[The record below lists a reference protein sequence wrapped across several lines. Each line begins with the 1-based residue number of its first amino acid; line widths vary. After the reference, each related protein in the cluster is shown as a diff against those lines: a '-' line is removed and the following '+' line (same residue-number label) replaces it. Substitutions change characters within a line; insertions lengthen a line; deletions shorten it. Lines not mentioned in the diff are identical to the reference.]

1 MSKSSQ
7 PSLSDQGIADPTT
20 EPFWLAC
27 LERRLVVQRCK
38 SCGHHQFYPRPFCL
52 SCEATS
58 LEWVEAKGSGTIYS
72 LTTIRLPVT
81 EELPPPYL
89 LALVDLDE
97 GPRLLT
103 NIEGETAAIGD
114 RVHLGWRARGELP
127 PLPVFRPGGVKG
139 RE

>member
-1 MSKSSQ
+1 MSKTAS

-27 LERRLVVQRCK
+27 QEHRLVVQRCA

-52 SCEATS
+52 ACEATT
-58 LEWVEAKGSGTIYS
+58 LGWVEAKGTGTIYS
-72 LTTIRLPVT
+72 LTTVRLPVT
-81 EELPPPYL
+81 DELPPPYL

-103 NIEGETAAIGD
+103 NIEGDTASIGD
-114 RVHLGWRARGELP
+114 RVSLGWRERGALP
-127 PLPVFRPGGVKG
+127 PLPVFRRDVAT
-139 RE
+139 R